1 MCKYCAGKEPLTDKV
16 HEDGSKFDDR
26 LSTKI
31 EFFGSVPVLTS
42 EYKAENFNWP
52 FCNMLSQEQK
62 KFLAKKWAVEIKF
75 CPCCGKK
82 LY

>member
-1 MCKYCAGKEPLTDKV
+1 MCDYCEGRKPLTDKTY
-16 HEDGSKFDDR
+16 EDGSKFNDR
-26 LSTKI
+26 LSTRI
-31 EFFGSVPVLTS
+31 EFIGIVPVIVS
-42 EYKAENFNWP
+42 EYKTKNFNWP